1 MREARWRLHSEPLG
15 PSGRPESLPGHPE
28 SAVSCQKSVLDLR
41 RRAFITLLGG
51 AAAAWPLS
59 ARMGSLVRCACPVHI
74 LEAGSACLNVR
85 CARLEFQRD
94 QSPIL
99 GRPLGKTGFGVR

>member
-51 AAAAWPLS
+51 AVAAWPS
-59 ARMGSLVRCACPVHI
+59 ARMGTVVRCACPVPI

-94 QSPIL
+94 QSSIL
-99 GRPLGKTGFGVR
+99 GRPLGKTGFGV